1 MLLEILSGKKNTG
14 FRDSECLSL
23 LGYAWELWRTE
34 KVLDLID
41 PNLEI
46 PPSFLPLRYIHV
58 GLLCVQERPADRP
71 TMSDVIAM
79 FSNELIKVASPNR
92 PPFTT
97 GGSLGSSSVIKKGE
111 NCSVNDI
118 TTSVIAGR

>member
-1 MLLEILSGKKNTG
+1 M
-14 FRDSECLSL
+14 
-23 LGYAWELWRTE
+23 
-34 KVLDLID
+34 LDLID